1 MTLAAPEVS
10 LNARCLGGHGAD
22 RPHLYLRGR
31 GSAGEHDIASNK
43 IQTAHTNTSDGLI

>member
-10 LNARCLGGHGAD
+10 RNARCLGGHGAE

-31 GSAGEHDIASNK
+31 GSAGEKVIDLNDQIA
-43 IQTAHTNTSDGLI
+43 